1 MNSLELIK
9 LNKHYGR
16 KHALK
21 NFSFTFTNGIYG
33 LLGPNGAGKS
43 TLMHLITGILHPDK
57 GGGSINW
64 NGKPI
69 HQLGK
74 SYREHLGFMP
84 QQQELY
90 SNMTAVNFLGY
101 AACVG
106 ISFVLPGMAAVYA
119 MLAAGLFHSV
129 MWPLIFN
136 LGLQELGPHT
146 KAASGIINMGVIGA
160 ATLPLLMGVVV
171 DHTGVGM
178 AICMMFIYY
187 LYVIWFC
194 WK

>member
-101 AACVG
+101 ISALKG
-106 ISFVLPGMAAVYA
+106 ISRKTVPTEIEKVLEQVELSDCADKKIGGFSGGMKQR
-119 MLAAGLFHSV
+119 F
-129 MWPLIFN
+129 
-136 LGLQELGPHT
+136 
-146 KAASGIINMGVIGA
+146 IN
-160 ATLPLLMGVVV
+160 
-171 DHTGVGM
+171 TGRTY
-178 AICMMFIYY
+178 CRT
-187 LYVIWFC
+187 
-194 WK
+194 

>member
-84 QQQELY
+84 QQQEFRLCRQENRRLFRRNETKTFD
-90 SNMTAVNFLGY
+90 SECNFGQ
-101 AACVG
+101 
-106 ISFVLPGMAAVYA
+106 SRF
-119 MLAAGLFHSV
+119 
-129 MWPLIFN
+129 
-136 LGLQELGPHT
+136 
-146 KAASGIINMGVIGA
+146 IN
-160 ATLPLLMGVVV
+160 
-171 DHTGVGM
+171 TGRTY
-178 AICMMFIYY
+178 CRT
-187 LYVIWFC
+187 
-194 WK
+194 